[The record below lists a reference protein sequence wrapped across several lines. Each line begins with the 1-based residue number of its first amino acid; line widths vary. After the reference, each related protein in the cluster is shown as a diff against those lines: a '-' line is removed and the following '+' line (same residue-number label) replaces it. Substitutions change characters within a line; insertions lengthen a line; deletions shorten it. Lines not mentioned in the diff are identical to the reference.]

1 METRLTF
8 HSRPIV
14 QKHQCLTLFQTRLA
28 YSRAW
33 HYVDAGSDPR
43 SLGRLASSIA
53 LVLMGK
59 HKPIY
64 DPSTDCGD
72 YVVVAGCHD
81 LRTTGKKRFQKKYYT
96 HNTRPGSLRSMT
108 MDQMFAKWG
117 GGEVLRRAVKGMLP
131 KNRLQE
137 PRLARLKSELADV
150 ILSGAACQAFCG
162 SLAGNGCVLMDW
174 RLTFCYS
181 FRGPRPSLQGEYRQ
195 VRKPVSSGQIAR
207 SARSFQRGQA
217 IRMNI

>member
-1 METRLTF
+1 MSQTIGKVRTCFLLLTRRL
-8 HSRPIV
+8 SSPIANFRWYTNIHV
-14 QKHQCLTLFQTRLA
+14 QTRLA

-81 LRTTGKKRFQKKYYT
+81 LRTTGKKRFQKLYYS
-96 HNTRPGSLRSMT
+96 HNTRPGSLKSMS
-108 MDQMFAKWG
+108 MDQMFAKSG
-117 GGEVLRRAVKGMLP
+117 GGEVLKRAVKGMLP

-137 PRLARLKSELADV
+137 PRLARLKSE
-150 ILSGAACQAFCG
+150 
-162 SLAGNGCVLMDW
+162 
-174 RLTFCYS
+174 
-181 FRGPRPSLQGEYRQ
+181 
-195 VRKPVSSGQIAR
+195 
-207 SARSFQRGQA
+207 FQRISFEKRGT
-217 IRMNI
+217 IY

>member
-1 METRLTF
+1 MCCLHEDFQVQLQNFDGILTF
-8 HSRPIV
+8 TS
-14 QKHQCLTLFQTRLA
+14 QTRLA

-81 LRTTGKKRFQKKYYT
+81 LRTTGKKRFQKLYYS
-96 HNTRPGSLRSMT
+96 HNTRPGSLKSMS
-108 MDQMFAKWG
+108 MDQMFAKSG
-117 GGEVLRRAVKGMLP
+117 GGEVLKRAVKGMLP

-137 PRLARLKSELADV
+137 PRLARLKSEFRRR
-150 ILSGAACQAFCG
+150 I
-162 SLAGNGCVLMDW
+162 
-174 RLTFCYS
+174 S
-181 FRGPRPSLQGEYRQ
+181 FEERGIFY
-195 VRKPVSSGQIAR
+195 
-207 SARSFQRGQA
+207 
-217 IRMNI
+217 

>member
-1 METRLTF
+1 
-8 HSRPIV
+8 
-14 QKHQCLTLFQTRLA
+14 
-28 YSRAW
+28 
-33 HYVDAGSDPR
+33 
-43 SLGRLASSIA
+43 
-53 LVLMGK
+53 MGK

-96 HNTRPGSLRSMT
+96 HTTRPGSLKSMT

-137 PRLARLKSELADV
+137 PRLARLKSEFGRPGY
-150 ILSGAACQAFCG
+150 SGCCLLG
-162 SLAGNGCVLMDW
+162 SLLQESDRQCD
-174 RLTFCYS
+174 R
-181 FRGPRPSLQGEYRQ
+181 FR
-195 VRKPVSSGQIAR
+195 VRD
-207 SARSFQRGQA
+207 
-217 IRMNI
+217 